1 MIFEILTRTTYYPV
15 TLSDL
20 NQQVAASATEQTAV
34 TSELDSSVLNISN
47 LGDRTIELG
56 VQGQTANET
65 LNQLAS
71 NLDELIKRFKF

>member
-20 NQQVAASATEQTAV
+20 NKQVAASATEQTAV